1 MSTTR
6 TGNKTHPA
14 SLPRRVGERK
24 ASFLTA
30 EVRVNQNL
38 PDYSTVS
45 KNAYGLSLKASHTS
59 PSLLSLTGGSHAI
72 HFVDARLSLGESL
85 NAVNALIQGQR
96 ENNIVL
102 ADGHASAGSDEILRN
117 YAPSAPI
124 VRGTVRAGFVVLVFQ
139 DTKRGELVPLGKV
152 LRATI
157 RPT

>member
-1 MSTTR
+1 MNTTR
-6 TGNKTHPA
+6 TGNKTQPA
-14 SLPRRVGERK
+14 SLPRRVKERK

-30 EVRVNQNL
+30 KARVNQNL

-45 KNAYGLSLKASHTS
+45 MNTYGLSLKASHTS
-59 PSLLSLTGGSHAI
+59 ASLFPLAGGSHAI
-72 HFVDARLSLGESL
+72 HFVVTRLSLGESL
-85 NAVNALIQGQR
+85 NAVNALINGQR
-96 ENNIVL
+96 ENNIFL
-102 ADGHASAGSDEILRN
+102 ADGHASAGRVEILRN
-117 YAPSAPI
+117 YAPSVPI